1 MATESNPSDHCARCE
16 RRLSIRQAMV
26 DWAPV
31 IGKVMV
37 EVLRFFWF

>member
-1 MATESNPSDHCARCE
+1 MATESNPSGHCARCE

-31 IGKVMV
+31 ITVMV
-37 EVLRFFWF
+37 EVLKSFWF